1 MAGTPENAKPR
12 VILWTFV
19 FGLVLNILGWL
30 GNNLWLGQLWD
41 ETGAAAQAA
50 FVAPW
55 PPLVKE
61 VISLLSDFIYAFAM
75 VWIFSHAK
83 EKTVAF
89 ALKLAFVIWLAGAAL
104 VYLVMVNSG
113 FLPLE
118 ISVKTSLLALATFLL
133 AAPLL
138 PAVIKN

>member
-1 MAGTPENAKPR
+1 MSSSPEHAKPR
-12 VILWTFV
+12 ILLWTLV
-19 FGLVLNILGWL
+19 FGLIFNILGWL
-30 GNNLWLGQLWD
+30 GNNLLLGELWD
-41 ETGAAAQAA
+41 EAGVAMQPD

-61 VISLLSDFIYAFAM
+61 GVSLLSDFIYAFAL
-75 VWIFSHAK
+75 VWIFANAK
-83 EKTVAF
+83 DKTLTF

-118 ISVKTSLLALATFLL
+118 ISLKTSLLALVIFLA

>member
-1 MAGTPENAKPR
+1 MA
-12 VILWTFV
+12 

-41 ETGAAAQAA
+41 EAGTAMQAGFA
-50 FVAPW
+50 APW
-55 PPLVKE
+55 PPVVKE
-61 VISLLSDFIYAFAM
+61 AISLVSDFIYAFAM
-75 VWIFSHAK
+75 VWMFAHAR

-89 ALKLAFVIWLAGAAL
+89 ALKLALVVWLAGAAL